1 MQDHQLYQQI
11 LGLTAPWRV
20 SHVELKLE
28 EGEVHVWL
36 EHEAGAEWCCPECG
50 QRCPLYD
57 HSKERTWRHLDT
69 CQFQT
74 LLHASVPRSECPEHG
89 VRLVAVPWAE
99 PHGHFTA
106 LFERLAIDWMQEA
119 GRRAVARRLELTWE
133 QVDGIMQ
140 RAVRR
145 GLTRRRQE
153 VVSRMGVDE
162 KSFQKRHEYV
172 TVVCDLDQGRVLY
185 VGDDRKR
192 ETLDAFYQSLS
203 AEQLCGI
210 EAVAM
215 DMWDPYVSSTQAH
228 VPNAKEK
235 IVFDK
240 FHVAKHLNEA
250 VDKVRRQEHK
260 ELQAQG
266 DERLKGT
273 KYWWLKN
280 PRNFTFRSWR
290 EFAALRD
297 SELKT
302 ARAWSLK
309 ETAMHLWEY
318 RRLGVAKRFFQR
330 WYNWATRSRLEPL
343 KAVAR
348 TLKGHLQ
355 NVLTYVEHRITNA
368 QSESLNSKIQWIKY
382 TARGFRSREG
392 FRNAIYFHCGGLD
405 LYPEPI
411 PTQ

>member
-1 MQDHQLYQQI
+1 MQDRQLYQQI
-11 LGLTAPWRV
+11 LGLTAPWCV
-20 SHVELKLE
+20 SRVELKLDE
-28 EGEVHVWL
+28 VEVHVWL

-50 QRCPLYD
+50 RMCPLYD
-57 HSKERTWRHLDT
+57 HSQERTWRHLDT

-74 LLHASVPRSECPEHG
+74 LVHASAPRSECPEHG
-89 VRLVAVPWAE
+89 VR
-99 PHGHFTA
+99 
-106 LFERLAIDWMQEA
+106 
-119 GRRAVARRLELTWE
+119 
-133 QVDGIMQ
+133 
-140 RAVRR
+140 
-145 GLTRRRQE
+145 
-153 VVSRMGVDE
+153 VV
-162 KSFQKRHEYV
+162 
-172 TVVCDLDQGRVLY
+172 
-185 VGDDRKR
+185 DDRKR

-203 AEQLCGI
+203 QEQLCGI
-210 EAVAM
+210 QAVAM
-215 DMWDPYVSSTQAH
+215 DMWDPYVSSTRAH
-228 VPNAKEK
+228 VPDAGEK

-240 FHVAKHLNEA
+240 FHIAKHLNEA
-250 VDKVRRQEHK
+250 VDKVRRREHK
-260 ELQAQG
+260 ELQLRG

-273 KYWWLKN
+273 KHRWLKN

-290 EFAALRD
+290 EFAALRE

-318 RRLGVAKRFFQR
+318 RRLGVAKRFFGR
-330 WYNWATRSRLEPL
+330 WYNWAIRSRLEPL
-343 KAVAR
+343 KDVAR
-348 TLKGHLQ
+348 MLKRRLQ

-405 LYPEPI
+405 LYPEPV